1 MHNPPFI
8 SIITVCYNAEETIER
23 TLQSVSLQSSSNY
36 EYIIIDGKSKDGTL
50 EIIEQYA
57 SFVSLLVSEPDKG
70 LYDAMNKAIKYAT
83 GDYLCFL
90 NAGDKF
96 HSCDT
101 LKLLIN
107 QVKELK
113 VKPDVIYGE
122 TAIVDNKGE
131 FIRMRRHSTPKQLTW
146 KSFKK
151 GMVICHQAF
160 LPLRTL
166 APFYDLNYRYSADF
180 DWCIQI
186 LKQSN
191 FMFDTKDTLIDY
203 LNQGLTTANHKAS
216 LIERFK
222 IMTHHYGLISTLI
235 NHIKFTIRALVK
247 Q

>member
-23 TLQSVSLQSSSNY
+23 TLQSVSSQNLSNY

-50 EIIEQYA
+50 QIIEQYT
-57 SFVSLLVSEPDKG
+57 SCVDLLISEPDKG
-70 LYDAMNKAIKYAT
+70 LYDAMNKAIKKAT

-96 HSCDT
+96 HSNDT
-101 LKLLIN
+101 LELTFNK
-107 QVKELK
+107 VKELK

-131 FIRMRRHSTPKQLTW
+131 FIRMRRHSTPKQLSW

-151 GMVICHQAF
+151 GMVVCHQAF
-160 LPLRTL
+160 IPRRSLVPL
-166 APFYDLNYRYSADF
+166 YDLNYRYSADF

-191 FMFDTKDTLIDY
+191 FMLDTQYTLIDY
-203 LNQGLTTANHKAS
+203 LNEGLTTANHKVS

-222 IMTHHYGLISTLI
+222 IMAHHYGLISTLI
-235 NHIKFTIRALVK
+235 NHIKFSIRALFK
-247 Q
+247 